1 MKDSLIGITTLSI
14 LIGLVWVSQQK
25 TDSYLL
31 SSNIETELSESTNNK
46 ENVLEIENE
55 TSPLKSC
62 DLCNM
67 ESEINNELTFNE
79 VFKFCRTC
87 LGDEEDFQWKGKLY
101 STNLKEKINLVEKED
116 TELKSPPSN
125 ETVDSE

>member
-1 MKDSLIGITTLSI
+1 MKDSLIGIATLSI
-14 LIGLVWVSQQK
+14 LMGLVWVSQQK

-46 ENVLEIENE
+46 ENILEIKSE
-55 TSPLKSC
+55 TPPLKSC

-67 ESEINNELTFNE
+67 ESEINDGLSFNE

-101 STNLKEKINLVEKED
+101 STKLEEKIDLVEKED

>member
-31 SSNIETELSESTNNK
+31 SSNIETELSESTDYK
-46 ENVLEIENE
+46 ENVLESENE

-62 DLCNM
+62 DLCNI
-67 ESEINNELTFNE
+67 ESEINDELAFNE
-79 VFKFCRTC
+79 VFQFCRTC
-87 LGDEEDFQWKGKLY
+87 LGDGEDFLWKGKLY
-101 STNLKEKINLVEKED
+101 STKLKEKINLVEKED
-116 TELKSPPSN
+116 TELESPPSN